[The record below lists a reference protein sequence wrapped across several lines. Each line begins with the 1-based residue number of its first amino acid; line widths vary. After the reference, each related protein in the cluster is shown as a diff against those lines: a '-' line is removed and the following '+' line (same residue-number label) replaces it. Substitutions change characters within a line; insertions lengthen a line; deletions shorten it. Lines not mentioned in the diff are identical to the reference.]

1 MTIRYTAF
9 SKALN
14 LFTDF
19 FLLNLSL
26 YTCFVIQN
34 PDKLWEN
41 VSENY
46 HVRFLLVNIMWFISA
61 TLNNLYED
69 IFKRDSIPTIKLSIQ
84 SLVLFIFLVIV
95 QRIALPYERFP
106 ATLLVAFFILFSTL
120 VLGWKTV
127 FLLIRKPRRWSLVK
141 FKKIVI
147 IGAGSL
153 GVDVYNYINK
163 NRQLGYEV
171 AGFFDD
177 HIPAMPNIN
186 PILGKINECL
196 DYVEKNNIA
205 EVYCA
210 LPDIAYDKVLAL
222 VEEADKRLIR
232 IKLVPDVKDYF
243 KNHYMVELYGHL
255 PVLTPRRE
263 PLEDKANEIIKR
275 VFDIAFSLA
284 VTVFLLSWLVPL
296 IAIIIKLDSKGP
308 VFFKQLR
315 SGKDNKP
322 FYCLKFR
329 SMAVNFDADK
339 KQATRNDSR
348 ITRVGAFLRKS
359 SIDELPQFINV
370 LFGDMSVVGPRPHML
385 KHTEDYSQVID
396 KYMVRHFLIPGITGW
411 AQINGLRGETDENE
425 YMEKRV
431 NADIWYLENW
441 SLLLDLKII
450 VLTAWQTVRGNEKAF

>member
-1 MTIRYTAF
+1 MTFRYSAF

-14 LFTDF
+14 LAADF
-19 FLLNLSL
+19 LLLNLCL
-26 YTCFVIQN
+26 YACFLIQH
-34 PDKLWEN
+34 PEKLGQN

-46 HVRFLLVNIMWFISA
+46 HLRFLLINIMWFVSA
-61 TLNNLYED
+61 TINNLYDD
-69 IFKRDSIPTIKLSIQ
+69 IFRRDSIPTIRITIQ
-84 SLVLFIFLVIV
+84 SLGLFAALAVV
-95 QRIALPYERFP
+95 QRIAFPYAKLSAPIMLVFFVLFC
-106 ATLLVAFFILFSTL
+106 ALL
-120 VLGWKTV
+120 LGWKTL
-127 FLLIRKPRRWSLVK
+127 FLLIRKPRRWSLIK

-147 IGAGSL
+147 VGAGTL

-163 NRQLGYEV
+163 NKQLGYEV

-196 DYVEKNNIA
+196 DYVEQHDIA

-210 LPDIAYDKVLAL
+210 LPDIAYDKITAL

-243 KNHYMVELYGHL
+243 KKHFMVELYGHM
-255 PVLTPRRE
+255 PILTPRRE

-275 VFDIAFSLA
+275 IFDVAFALS
-284 VTVFLLSWLVPL
+284 VVVFLLSWLIPL
-296 IAIIIKLDSKGP
+296 IALIIKLDSRGP

-329 SMAVNFDADK
+329 SMRVNFDADK
-339 KQATRNDSR
+339 KQATRNDAR

-359 SIDELPQFINV
+359 SLDELPQFINV
-370 LFGDMSVVGPRPHML
+370 LRGDMSVVGPRPHML

-411 AQINGLRGETDENE
+411 AQINGLRGETEETE

-450 VLTAWQTVRGNEKAF
+450 VLTAWQAIRGNEKAF

>member
-9 SKALN
+9 SKAIN
-14 LFTDF
+14 LVTDF
-19 FLLNLSL
+19 FLLNLCL

-34 PDKLWEN
+34 PEKLWEN

-46 HVRFLLVNIMWFISA
+46 HVRFLLVNIIWFVSA

-69 IFKRDSIPTIKLSIQ
+69 IFKRDSIPAIKLSIQ
-84 SLVLFIFLVIV
+84 SLILFIFMVII
-95 QRIALPYERFP
+95 QRFALPYEKFP
-106 ATLLVAFFILFSTL
+106 ALLTIAFFILFSIL
-120 VLGWKTV
+120 ILGWKTL

-147 IGAGSL
+147 VGAGTL

-163 NRQLGYEV
+163 NKQLGYEV

-186 PILGKINECL
+186 PVLGKINECL
-196 DYVEKNNIA
+196 DYVEKNDIA

-210 LPDIAYDKVLAL
+210 LPDMAYNQVMSL

-263 PLEDKANEIIKR
+263 PLEDKANEIVKR
-275 VFDIAFSLA
+275 MFDIVFSLA
-284 VTVFLLSWLVPL
+284 VIVFLHSWLVPL
-296 IAIIIKLDSKGP
+296 IAIFIKLDSKGP
-308 VFFKQLR
+308 VFFRQLR
-315 SGKDNKP
+315 SGKNNEP

-329 SMAVNFDADK
+329 SMTVNQDSDR
-339 KQATRNDSR
+339 KQAKRGDSR
-348 ITRVGAFLRKS
+348 ITRVGAFMRKTS
-359 SIDELPQFINV
+359 LDELPQFINV

-411 AQINGLRGETDENE
+411 AQINGLRGETETTE
-425 YMEKRV
+425 YMEKRI

-441 SLLLDLKII
+441 SLLLDMKII
-450 VLTAWQTVRGNEKAF
+450 ILTAWQAIRGSEKAF